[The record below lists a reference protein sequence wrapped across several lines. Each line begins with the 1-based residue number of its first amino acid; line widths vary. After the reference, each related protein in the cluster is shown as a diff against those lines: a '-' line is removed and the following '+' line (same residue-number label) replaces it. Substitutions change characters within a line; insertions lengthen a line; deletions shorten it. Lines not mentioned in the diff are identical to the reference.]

1 MDLVVDFAESS
12 STVEVPVAPLSS
24 IEIHNSLNI
33 VEFRE
38 CTNFEQMVW
47 DRCPCLTFLLFY
59 PFLNGSKWDHVRNTI
74 LCGIDYEL

>member
-12 STVEVPVAPLSS
+12 STVEVPVAPRSS

-38 CTNFEQMVW
+38 CTNFEQMVR
-47 DRCPCLTFLLFY
+47 DRCPCLTLLLVYFSLSIYFY
-59 PFLNGSKWDHVRNTI
+59 FRVAVT
-74 LCGIDYEL
+74 EQ